1 MKLEFIPV
9 DVNRKVKAI
18 MNLRRKL
25 IPMLNYLRKSSTL
38 LLATVALA
46 FAFPVFHVS
55 ADKTPLVDKL
65 VEFAIQNYGG
75 RQALFTV
82 QKNGII
88 KNNLKLINGA
98 TIREG
103 RTVTKFIRKPK
114 SKEDLVILE
123 LDLPETKFTMG
134 FDGEKSWATNNGEK
148 AELSP
153 ELNSAFRTS
162 YTHGYEALLRYKED
176 EGKIEYIET
185 KKLASLE
192 MDVIDLTSAD
202 GSKTRFEVS
211 RRTGKVLQLEYE
223 TKGVDGSPTKYRLL
237 FQDFK
242 IVQNLVVV
250 PYKTVVYENGV
261 KVEERTIVEA
271 AYGVQI
277 EEKIFK
283 PDAPATAEKK
293 EDAAA
298 KP

>member
-1 MKLEFIPV
+1 M
-9 DVNRKVKAI
+9 
-18 MNLRRKL
+18 MNLSFKL
-25 IPMLNYLRKSSTL
+25 IPMLNYLRKSSKL
-38 LLATVALA
+38 LLAALA
-46 FAFPVFHVS
+46 LVIALPIFQVS
-55 ADKTPLVDKL
+55 AEKTPPVDKL

-75 RQALFTV
+75 RPGIFTI
-82 QKNGII
+82 QKNGIV
-88 KNNLKLINGA
+88 KNNLKLINGDN
-98 TIREG
+98 IREG

-114 SKEDLVILE
+114 SLEDLVILE

-134 FDGEKSWATNNGEK
+134 FDGAKSWATNNGEK

-153 ELNSAFRTS
+153 ELTSAFRTS

-176 EGKIEYIET
+176 EGKIEFVET

-192 MDVIDLTSAD
+192 IDVIDLTSVD

-211 RRTGKVLQLEYE
+211 RRTGRVLQLEYE
-223 TKGVDGSPTKYRLL
+223 TKGVDGNPTKYRLL

-242 IVQNLVVV
+242 IVQNAVVI
-250 PYKTVVYENGV
+250 PYKTVVYENGT

-271 AYGVQI
+271 AYGVQL

-283 PDAPATAEKK
+283 PDAPATAAEKK
-293 EDAAA
+293 EGTPE

>member
-1 MKLEFIPV
+1 M
-9 DVNRKVKAI
+9 
-18 MNLRRKL
+18 MNLSFKL
-25 IPMLNYLRKSSTL
+25 IPMLNYLRKSSKL
-38 LLATVALA
+38 LLAALA
-46 FAFPVFHVS
+46 LVIALPIFQVS
-55 ADKTPLVDKL
+55 AEKTPPVDKL

-75 RQALFTV
+75 RPGIFTI
-82 QKNGII
+82 QKNGIV
-88 KNNLKLINGA
+88 KNNLKLINGDN
-98 TIREG
+98 IREG

-114 SKEDLVILE
+114 SLEDLVILE

-134 FDGEKSWATNNGEK
+134 FDGAKSWATNNGEK

-153 ELNSAFRTS
+153 ELTSAFRTS

-176 EGKIEYIET
+176 EGKIEFVET

-192 MDVIDLTSAD
+192 IDVIDLTSVD

-211 RRTGKVLQLEYE
+211 RRTGRVLQLEYE
-223 TKGVDGSPTKYRLL
+223 TKGVDGNPTKYRLL

-242 IVQNLVVV
+242 IVQNAVVI
-250 PYKTVVYENGV
+250 PYKTVVYENGT

-271 AYGVQI
+271 AYGVQL

-283 PDAPATAEKK
+283 PDAPVTVEAK
-293 EDAAA
+293 EEETPA